1 MADDSL
7 SLAEISLQDFQATSS
22 EKVGTTDPFVE
33 IREAAEAQD
42 AEAESVMFVVSSLC
56 ETIAECRTVAESRG
70 SAPEPSANEYLA
82 AVLLALQ
89 RADYSHL
96 PPMVAVLAAVMP
108 HANRSLLRLKF
119 PAISSTLGRLLTES
133 VSSTEEA
140 DDALASS
147 PAKLLSQLLRCMG
160 QLLAAQEASSAVWS
174 NPAVL
179 RSFHSL
185 LRFFADR
192 RSKVRRA
199 AHEAVVHILEAQRI
213 SRCSSTKGAM
223 AQAMDFCRA
232 VVTSCTSQDVDR
244 ALSLL
249 HFMRSAVP
257 LFPPKQASSLCELS
271 LRLLSLGSPTLTAAV
286 MQMLSAV
293 VQSPRSSLTAPLL
306 EMLIEKL
313 LRLQP
318 SGSAGAGPV
327 SFAPLVATCVVRL
340 QVRIRLASLLVLLE
354 RSQPEE

>member
-1 MADDSL
+1 MAEDPL
-7 SLAEISLQDFQATSS
+7 SVAELSLQDLKETSS
-22 EKVGTTDPFVE
+22 EKIGTIDPFVE

-42 AEAESVMFVVSSLC
+42 AEAESAMFVISSLS
-56 ETIAECRTVAESRG
+56 ETIAECRTVSESRG
-70 SAPEPSANEYLA
+70 SPTEPSANEYLA

-96 PPMVAVLAAVMP
+96 LPMVAVLAAVMP
-108 HANRSLLRLKF
+108 HANHSLLRLKF
-119 PAISSTLGRLLTES
+119 PAITSMLGRLLTES
-133 VSSTEEA
+133 DSSTEEP

-147 PAKLLSQLLRCMG
+147 SAKLLSQLLRCMG

-199 AHEAVVHILEAQRI
+199 AHEAVVHILEAQSI
-213 SRCSSTKGAM
+213 SRFSSTKGAM

-257 LFPPKQASSLCELS
+257 LFPPKQASSLCELA
-271 LRLLSLGSPTLTAAV
+271 LRLPQLGSPALTAAV

-293 VQSPRSSLTAPLL
+293 VQSPRSSLTTPLL
-306 EMLIEKL
+306 EMLIGRL

-327 SFAPLVATCVVRL
+327 SFAPLLATCVVRL
-340 QVRIRLASLLVLLE
+340 QVRLRLASLLLSLE
-354 RSQPEE
+354 RSPPE